1 MKLQTEP
8 RSITAVFRQHSPFLS
23 SKLGEENITLLFEER
38 LLSALM
44 LKINIDPSSEI
55 LGYNER
61 QRLFIVP
68 VILATFSFD
77 DMGCQIFQN
86 L

>member
-23 SKLGEENITLLFEER
+23 SKLEENITLLFEER
-38 LLSALM
+38 LPSALT
-44 LKINIDPSSEI
+44 LKINIDPSSQI
-55 LGYNER
+55 LGYNDK

-68 VILATFSFD
+68 VILVTFSFD
-77 DMGCQIFQN
+77 DMGYQIDQN